1 MYIFERHEVFL
12 AVFYSLQSSHV
23 LFCNALPTAAAYST
37 HSATGNFLMGAETTD
52 IHVQRRQL
60 LNGGKPGDLYAYI
73 NWRDMGKL
81 LRWQQSP
88 LMYSAILSFR
98 NSL

>member
-1 MYIFERHEVFL
+1 MYIFERHELFL

-52 IHVQRRQL
+52 IHVQKRQL
-60 LNGGKPGDLYAYI
+60 LNGRKPGDLYAYI
-73 NWRDMGKL
+73 NWRKRGKIATVAAA
-81 LRWQQSP
+81 P
-88 LMYSAILSFR
+88 
-98 NSL
+98 